1 MTAKARRGRFA
12 GRRPILLSVFVLMGL
27 GPLGAVAGRV
37 PQQGAPAPSRPS
49 FPDTAGAGMDAPM
62 GPTGLKL
69 EHMREDERRKRLL
82 SDTARLVA
90 LSNELRAEV
99 EKTPKDELSLDV
111 VKKAAELEKL
121 ARDVKER
128 MKG

>member
-1 MTAKARRGRFA
+1 
-12 GRRPILLSVFVLMGL
+12 
-27 GPLGAVAGRV
+27 
-37 PQQGAPAPSRPS
+37 
-49 FPDTAGAGMDAPM
+49 MDAPT

-69 EHMREDERRKRLL
+69 EHMREDDRRKRLL